1 MALRFREKHLYLQSH
16 RGALFLSNTRI
27 VQTLCSDS
35 AAEPVIEALL
45 CVGMLRIQITS
56 GSPLLQTGF
65 QQTFTTSGL
74 ELVAFRFREKRL
86 YLLEPWRCAIS
97 HKYGNST
104 DTTYRWLQ
112 WYIFALSDVQ
122 CSIYA
127 ALITLKKLSHF
138 SCSPLED

>member
-1 MALRFREKHLYLQSH
+1 MCE
-16 RGALFLSNTRI
+16 LFLVNARI
-27 VQTLCSDS
+27 VQTLCSGR

-45 CVGMLRIQITS
+45 CVGMLRNQITS
-56 GSPLLQTGF
+56 GSPLLQNGY

-97 HKYGNST
+97 HKSGNRT

-112 WYIFALSDVQ
+112 
-122 CSIYA
+122 
-127 ALITLKKLSHF
+127 
-138 SCSPLED
+138 